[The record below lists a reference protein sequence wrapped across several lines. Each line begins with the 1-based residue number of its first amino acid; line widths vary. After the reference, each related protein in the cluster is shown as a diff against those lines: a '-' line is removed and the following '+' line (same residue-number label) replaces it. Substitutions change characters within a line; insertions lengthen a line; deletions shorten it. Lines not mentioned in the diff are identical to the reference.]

1 MKGMKKGISGLQW
14 YKQVYKFLSSQKS
27 YLIITQS
34 DVQKISLFFII
45 NSHKGQGI
53 RLKAEYKKYGLYLSR
68 GRKGNAA
75 IVTQEVL
82 DKFCSKNLITN
93 VDSCKFILPYTAKM
107 FQESHKLKNINV
119 HRNRKSPKYIPY
131 YDQLETKE
139 WKDFRKLV
147 FSSRGKV
154 CEKCGAKTHLQVH
167 HPKYVAGRKAW
178 EYPVS
183 EVRVLCRHCHQQ
195 VHNLE

>member
-1 MKGMKKGISGLQW
+1 MGKIMNGLQW
-14 YKQVYKFLSSQKS
+14 YKKVYKFLSSQKS

-34 DVQKISLFFII
+34 DEQKLSLIDII

-68 GRKGNAA
+68 GRRGDAA
-75 IVTQEVL
+75 VVTQEVL
-82 DKFCSKNLITN
+82 DEFCNKNFITN
-93 VDSCKFILPYTAKM
+93 VDSCKFILHYTAKM

-131 YDQLETKE
+131 YEQLETKE

-147 FSSRGKV
+147 FASRGKV
-154 CEKCGAKTHLQVH
+154 CEMCGAKTNLQVH
-167 HPKYVAGRKAW
+167 HPKYVFGRKAW
-178 EYPVS
+178 EYPLN
-183 EVRVLCRHCHQQ
+183 EVVVLCRNCHEHI
-195 VHNLE
+195 HNIK

>member
-1 MKGMKKGISGLQW
+1 MGKKMNGLQW

-34 DVQKISLFFII
+34 DEQKLSLIDII

-68 GRKGNAA
+68 GRRGDAA
-75 IVTQEVL
+75 IVTQDVL
-82 DKFCSKNLITN
+82 DEFCKKNNITD
-93 VDSCKFILPYTAKM
+93 VGSTKYILRYTAKM
-107 FQESHKLKNINV
+107 FQECRQLKNINV

-131 YDQLETKE
+131 YEQLETKE

-147 FSSRGKV
+147 FASRGKV
-154 CEKCGAKTHLQVH
+154 CEMCGSKTNLQVH
-167 HPKYVAGRKAW
+167 HPKYVFGRKAW
-178 EYPVS
+178 EYPIS
-183 EVRVLCRHCHQQ
+183 EVVVLCRNCHEQ
-195 VHNLE
+195 VHNIK